1 MTANAFMS
9 VSLEP
14 PLVLIS
20 VDRRTKMC
28 GLLHEGD
35 ALRRE
40 RPVRDPGG
48 AVGSLCRAPGRD
60 CRAELRWCVK
70 DTPLVDGA
78 LAHFVARVVRSY
90 WGGDHSLFLGR
101 VEYARQGAGHAAAL
115 PRRAATRGS
124 VPMAI
129 VVGVVGDSGAGKT
142 TLTRGLVRVLGD
154 SHVTHVS
161 ADDYHRYDR
170 SRARELGVTPLHPDS
185 NHLDIL
191 TQHLSHLRRG
201 EPVLK
206 PVYSHRDGR
215 VPAAGVRAPVD
226 LPRGRGPAQLPHRDA
241 AHRCTTCACTVA
253 PPEELRRAWKLK
265 RDCTRRGY
273 TTDEVLAELD
283 RRQADAEVRRPA
295 ARARRHRGGLR
306 AERRGDPAHLDADV
320 ILRDTLPHPDLSPL
334 LDGSGRP
341 ALIKREREWLLRI
354 PGDLDPAHAAELEEA
369 VWERMSFASHLRI
382 RRLGE
387 FTVGTDL
394 LRSDSLAL
402 VQLLILY
409 HVVTARAALAIGGS
423 PPRAEP
429 RWATG
434 ADSALHA

>member
-1 MTANAFMS
+1 M
-9 VSLEP
+9 P
-14 PLVLIS
+14 
-20 VDRRTKMC
+20 
-28 GLLHEGD
+28 
-35 ALRRE
+35 
-40 RPVRDPGG
+40 
-48 AVGSLCRAPGRD
+48 
-60 CRAELRWCVK
+60 
-70 DTPLVDGA
+70 
-78 LAHFVARVVRSY
+78 RS
-90 WGGDHSLFLGR
+90 
-101 VEYARQGAGHAAAL
+101 
-115 PRRAATRGS
+115 
-124 VPMAI
+124 I
-129 VVGVVGDSGAGKT
+129 VIGVVGDSGAGKT
-142 TLTRGLVRVLGD
+142 TLTRGLTRVIGD
-154 SHVTHVS
+154 DHVTHVS

-170 SRARELGVTPLHPDS
+170 RQRRELGITPLHPDS

-191 TQHLSHLRRG
+191 TQHLTHLRRG

-206 PVYSHRDGR
+206 PVYSHRTGQFE
-215 VPAAGVRAPVD
+215 APVYVRPSKFLLVEGLLNFHTETLRSLHD
-226 LPRGRGPAQLPHRDA
+226 IRVAL
-241 AHRCTTCACTVA
+241 A
-253 PPEELRRAWKLK
+253 PPEELRRAWKVK

-283 RRQADAEVRRPA
+283 ARQGDAEEFIHPQ
-295 ARARRHRGGLR
+295 RRH
-306 AERRGDPAHLDADV
+306 ADIVVAFTERLDADV

-334 LDGSGRP
+334 LDGP

-394 LRSDSLAL
+394 HRSDSLAL

-429 RWATG
+429 RFPTG